1 MSAFITFEGP
11 DGSGKSTIC
20 NLVYEELLKN
30 KVKAI
35 KTREPGGTRI
45 SEKIREIILDKDLCE
60 MDMRTEAL
68 LYSASRAQHTYE
80 KIIPNLEE
88 GTTVLCERYVLSS
101 LAYQGYARG
110 QNLED
115 ILSINNFAT
124 GRIKPDIV
132 FVFRSRGETLNRKD
146 ESSYD
151 RLEREPDEFHK
162 KVRDYYNNLEKED
175 NYYFIDVSK
184 SIEEVFCDCM
194 KVLKERMILWNL

>member
-45 SEKIREIILDKDLCE
+45 SEKIREIILDKDLSE

-194 KVLKERMILWNL
+194 KVLKERMIL

>member
-30 KVKAI
+30 KVKVI

-45 SEKIREIILDKDLCE
+45 SEKIREIILDKDLSE

-115 ILSINNFAT
+115 ILTINNFAT

-194 KVLKERMILWNL
+194 KVLKERMIL

>member
-30 KVKAI
+30 NIRTI

-45 SEKIREIILDKDLCE
+45 SEKIREIILDKDLKE

-80 KIIPNLEE
+80 KIIPALED

-101 LAYQGYARG
+101 LAYQGHARG
-110 QNLED
+110 QKLED
-115 ILSINNFAT
+115 IRAINDFAT
-124 GRIKPDIV
+124 GGKKPDII
-132 FVFRSRGETLNRKD
+132 FIFRTNNSTLTRKD
-146 ESSYD
+146 QAGYD
-151 RLEREPDEFHK
+151 RLESEGDDFHK
-162 KVRDYYNNLEKED
+162 KVRDYYNSIEKEE
-175 NYYFIDVSK
+175 NYYFIDVNQT
-184 SIEEVFCDCM
+184 IEEVFGDCM
-194 KVLKERMILWNL
+194 KILRERKIL

>member
-45 SEKIREIILDKDLCE
+45 SEKIREIILDKDLSE

-80 KIIPNLEE
+80 KIIPVLEE

-194 KVLKERMILWNL
+194 KVLKERMIL

>member
-30 KVKAI
+30 NKKTI

-45 SEKIREIILDKDLCE
+45 SEKIRDLILDKDLRE

-80 KIIPNLEE
+80 KIIPALEE
-88 GTTVLCERYVLSS
+88 GAIVLCERYVLSS

-110 QNLED
+110 QDLED

-124 GRIKPDIV
+124 GKLSPMWYL
-132 FVFRSRGETLNRKD
+132 S
-146 ESSYD
+146 
-151 RLEREPDEFHK
+151 LEVVELPYTGRTSLLTTD
-162 KVRDYYNNLEKED
+162 
-175 NYYFIDVSK
+175 
-184 SIEEVFCDCM
+184 
-194 KVLKERMILWNL
+194 LKESLTNFTKKFVTTTTI

>member
-30 KVKAI
+30 NIKTI

-45 SEKIREIILDKDLCE
+45 SEKIRALILDKDLSE

-80 KIIPNLEE
+80 KIIPALEN
-88 GTTVLCERYVLSS
+88 GVTVLCERYVLSS

-110 QNLED
+110 QKLED
-115 ILSINNFAT
+115 IIAINDFAT
-124 GRIKPDIV
+124 GRIKPDVV
-132 FVFRSRGETLNRKD
+132 FIFKSSGVTLHRKD

-175 NYYFIDVSK
+175 NYYFIDVNR
-184 SIEEVFCDCM
+184 SIEEVFSDCM
-194 KVLKERMILWNL
+194 KALKERKIV

>member
-45 SEKIREIILDKDLCE
+45 SEKIREIILDKDLSE

-80 KIIPNLEE
+80 KIIPSLEE

-194 KVLKERMILWNL
+194 KVLKERMIL

>member
-20 NLVYEELLKN
+20 NLIYEELLKN
-30 KVKAI
+30 KVKTI

-45 SEKIREIILDKDLCE
+45 SEKIREIILDKNLSE
-60 MDMRTEAL
+60 MDVRTEAL

-80 KIIPNLEE
+80 KIIPALER
-88 GTTVLCERYVLSS
+88 GITVLCERYVLSS

-110 QNLED
+110 QKLED

-124 GRIKPDIV
+124 GKIKPDIV
-132 FVFRSRGETLNRKD
+132 FIFRSSRATLHRKD
-146 ESSYD
+146 KACYD

-162 KVRDYYNNLEKED
+162 KVRDYYNNLEKKD
-175 NYYFIDVSK
+175 NYYFIDVNK

-194 KVLKERMILWNL
+194 KVLKERMIV